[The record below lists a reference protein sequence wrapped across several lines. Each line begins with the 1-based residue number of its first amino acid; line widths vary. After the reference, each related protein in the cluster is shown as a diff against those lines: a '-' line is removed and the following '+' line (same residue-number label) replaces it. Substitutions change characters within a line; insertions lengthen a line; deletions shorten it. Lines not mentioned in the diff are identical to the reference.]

1 MKSPYANDLPLKQP
15 VTATFLVHSKEIRQK
30 KSGEPYLSLVLG
42 DRTGELDAKMWE
54 NVAEVMDTFDRDDF
68 VRVKG
73 QLIVYQNRPQFTIH
87 KVQRLSESDVELED
101 FFPVSARD
109 PEEMFSELRESI
121 AGIQNS
127 HIRALLELVFG
138 DEKVAALYRKAP
150 AAKTV
155 HHAYLGGLLEHT
167 LSLCAL
173 CRFAASHY
181 KDLDLDLLLAGAIL
195 HDIGKIYE
203 LDYSRSVSYTTE
215 GQLLGHIVLG
225 LRLLDEKLRCLP
237 EFPAKLRALL
247 EHMILSHHGRLEFG
261 SPKEPMFPEAL
272 LLHFLDDL
280 DAKMAC
286 MRSLVARDNQMEG
299 EWTGFSAPLE
309 RSVLKMNRY
318 LENGRSEPSAP
329 QATPSSKPAPA
340 SAPKRTTAFGEKLL
354 SALHGPETKS
364 EG

>member
-1 MKSPYANDLPLKQP
+1 MKSPYANDLPLNQP

-101 FFPVSARD
+101 FFPVSTRH
-109 PEEMFSELRESI
+109 PEEMFSELREI
-121 AGIQNS
+121 IVGIQNC
-127 HIRALLELVFG
+127 HIRALLELVFK

-318 LENGRSEPSAP
+318 LENGRSAPPAP

>member
-1 MKSPYANDLPLKQP
+1 MKSLYASDLPLNQP
-15 VTATFLVHSKEIRQK
+15 VTATFLVHSKEVRQK

-109 PEEMFSELRESI
+109 PEEMFAELRGI
-121 AGIQNS
+121 VAGVQNR
-127 HIRALLELVFG
+127 HLRALLESVFG
-138 DEKVAALYRKAP
+138 DEQIAALYRKAP
-150 AAKTV
+150 AAKSV

-181 KDLDLDLLLAGAIL
+181 KDLDLDLLLAGALL

-225 LRLLDEKLRCLP
+225 LRMLDEKLRSLP
-237 EFPAKLRALL
+237 DFPSKLRTLL
-247 EHMILSHHGRLEFG
+247 EHMILSHHGHLEFG

-272 LLHFLDDL
+272 VLHALDDL
-280 DAKMAC
+280 DAKMGC
-286 MRSLVARDNQMEG
+286 MHSLVARDNHVEG

-309 RSVLKMNRY
+309 RSVLKMDRY
-318 LENGRSEPSAP
+318 LENGRSEPPAP
-329 QATPSSKPAPA
+329 QAATKAKAAPA
-340 SAPKRTTAFGEKLL
+340 SPPKRTTAFGEKLL
-354 SALHGPETKS
+354 SALHGPEPAP